1 MHFIPSVVQ
10 LIPDPPPAA
19 GAGHIIS
26 PYRGIADSPRKFQ
39 PTAHARQR
47 THRKETGHEHQT
59 GKSQLIVLGTIIC
72 QMGLGTIYTW
82 SLFNQPLVD
91 KFHWGLADV
100 ATTFSITSFFLAF
113 ATLFAGKLQERFGI
127 RNLTLCSGILVGLG
141 LIASAHVS
149 SLDMIYLLAGV
160 VVGFAVGIAYISTLS
175 NLIKWFPANKGLISG
190 ISVGAFGSGSLLF
203 KYVNAALI
211 ADVGVS
217 GAFFYW
223 GAIVMGLIVVGSL
236 LLKEPVLATN
246 AAQPG
251 ANGLGND
258 FSVRQMLATKEAYLL
273 FTIFFAA
280 CMSGLY
286 LIGIVKDMGVQLAGM
301 DLATA
306 ANTVSAVAIFNT
318 AGRII
323 LGTLSD
329 KVGRMRV
336 ISFTM
341 LVTVLAIVALSFMTL
356 NHTLFFICV
365 GAVAFCFGGN
375 ITVFPAI
382 VGDFFGLKNHSKN
395 YGIIYQG
402 FGLGALAGSFVAK
415 YFGGFHATFMV
426 IGVLSAAS
434 LLITLFI
441 KAPKAVEVE
450 SEETAQAAELAKA

>member
-1 MHFIPSVVQ
+1 MNTK
-10 LIPDPPPAA
+10 PANR
-19 GAGHIIS
+19 S
-26 PYRGIADSPRKFQ
+26 
-39 PTAHARQR
+39 
-47 THRKETGHEHQT
+47 
-59 GKSQLIVLGTIIC
+59 LIVLGTIIC
-72 QMGLGTIYTW
+72 QMGTGTIYTEPV
-82 SLFNQPLVD
+82 QPAAGRQVPLGTGGRR
-91 KFHWGLADV
+91 HHL
-100 ATTFSITSFFLAF
+100 LHHQLLPAF

-127 RNLTLCSGILVGLG
+127 RNLTLCSGIPVGTG

-246 AAQPG
+246 AAQQG

-323 LGTLSD
+323 P
-329 KVGRMRV
+329 VR
-336 ISFTM
+336 
-341 LVTVLAIVALSFMTL
+341 
-356 NHTLFFICV
+356 C
-365 GAVAFCFGGN
+365 
-375 ITVFPAI
+375 P
-382 VGDFFGLKNHSKN
+382 
-395 YGIIYQG
+395 
-402 FGLGALAGSFVAK
+402 
-415 YFGGFHATFMV
+415 
-426 IGVLSAAS
+426 
-434 LLITLFI
+434 I
-441 KAPKAVEVE
+441 K
-450 SEETAQAAELAKA
+450 

>member
-1 MHFIPSVVQ
+1 MNTK
-10 LIPDPPPAA
+10 PANR
-19 GAGHIIS
+19 S
-26 PYRGIADSPRKFQ
+26 
-39 PTAHARQR
+39 
-47 THRKETGHEHQT
+47 
-59 GKSQLIVLGTIIC
+59 LIVLGTIIC

-91 KFHWGLADV
+91 KFHWGLGDV

-203 KYVNAALI
+203 KYVNATLI

-217 GAFFYW
+217 AAFFYW
-223 GAIVMGLIVVGSL
+223 GAIVMALIVLGSL
-236 LLKEPVLATN
+236 LLKEPVLASQS
-246 AAQPG
+246 AQQKAG
-251 ANGLGND
+251 TLGND

-273 FTIFFAA
+273 FIIFFAA

-341 LVTVLAIVALSFMTL
+341 LVTVLAIVSLSFLTL

-426 IGVLSAAS
+426 IGVLSIAS

-441 KAPKAVEVE
+441 KAPKAMEQEEE
-450 SEETAQAAELAKA
+450 SREPADLVKA